1 MKFWMG
7 LVVACFTVGVGAQD
21 AARPQLEVTAANN
34 YTVAAYLAQGPSPW
48 SPAVQSAL
56 RGVRPDVFVAA
67 DGGANSVS
75 LQAALDALP
84 VASPGGRRVVI
95 GLTAG
100 TYRGQVCLR
109 GKVPVTLIGL
119 GNRPS
124 DVRIVASRY
133 AGESKRPGVD
143 AGNPCLPAMDA
154 PTYGTFGSATLGIFS
169 NDVQLVNLTIEND
182 AMNGVRAGVG
192 YPAMA
197 AEAGGA
203 QAVALM
209 TQGDKIQ
216 LENVHLLGHQDT
228 LYVRAAPG
236 NTGDRVYVR
245 SSQVAGDVDFI
256 FGAGTLVV
264 DDSTILSRVGRRAAG
279 EGGHVLAPSTAAPTR
294 LGMLVTNS
302 RWISEAGLRPGS
314 VSLGRAWDAG
324 IAKGTWQKAV
334 SPNGQAVVRNSVLGS
349 HIGPWAASTSR
360 RPFSAT
366 GEQANRLLEW
376 RNQQHTDWSR
386 ETLAPHDGWAAAQGG
401 TWGGAEARA
410 EHVYTVRNR
419 SELVAALAPGVY
431 PRVVRVEGRIDLSTN
446 AEGRSLGFADYRDA
460 AFDLQAFVA
469 AYDPATWGK
478 KPPAGPQE
486 EARQRSVRRQAQQ
499 VVVKVPSRTTLV
511 GVSTDAAIVNGGL
524 ALDRVDN
531 VIIRNIHFSDAYDY
545 FPAWDPKDNA
555 NGEWNSEYDNLSLRG
570 ATHVWI
576 DHCTFDDGPRPD
588 HAEPVVMGRQMQRHD
603 GLLDLSHQSN
613 WVTVSWNHFHDH
625 DKTSLVGGSDAHVDD
640 AGKLKIT
647 FHHNWYQR
655 TKERTPRVRYGDV
668 HVYNNLF
675 EGSGEGGYP
684 YAYSLGIGLQSRIYS
699 ERNVWLTPPSV
710 RSAQLLRVLKGNRFS
725 DSGSTHNGVAV
736 DLLSELRVHH
746 PGVNWADAVGWTPS
760 LFLAVDPVSEVQ
772 TRVQRGAGA
781 GHTQAD

>member
-1 MKFWMG
+1 MTRWMC
-7 LVVACFTVGVGAQD
+7 LVACLAVSAWAQD
-21 AARPQLEVTAANN
+21 EARPQVVPPAAVE
-34 YTVAAYLAQGPSPW
+34 YTVATYLAQGPSPW
-48 SPAVQSAL
+48 SPADLSAWRVVQ
-56 RGVRPDVFVAA
+56 PDLHVTA
-67 DGGANSVS
+67 DGSTGFAS
-75 LQAALDALP
+75 LQAALDAVP
-84 VASPGGRRVVI
+84 AAAPGARRVVI
-95 GLTAG
+95 GLAAG

-109 GKVPVTLIGL
+109 GKVPVTLVGL
-119 GNRPS
+119 GSQPS

-133 AGESKRPGVD
+133 AGESKRAGVD
-143 AGNPCLPAMDA
+143 AGNPCLPALDA
-154 PTYGTFGSATLGIFS
+154 PTYGTFSSATLGIFS
-169 NDVQLVNLTIEND
+169 NDVQLVNLTVEND
-182 AMNGVRAGVG
+182 AMNGVRAGIG

-197 AEAGGA
+197 TEAGGA

-209 TQGDKIQ
+209 TQGDRIQ
-216 LENVHLLGHQDT
+216 LEGVHLLGHQDT

-245 SSQVAGDVDFI
+245 SSLVAGDVDFI
-256 FGAGTLVV
+256 FGAGTLVI
-264 DDSTILSRVGRRAAG
+264 DDSTILSRTGRRAAG
-279 EGGHVLAPSTAAPTR
+279 EGGHVLAPSTAAHTS

-324 IAKGTWQKAV
+324 VPKGTWQKTV
-334 SPNGQAVVRNSVLGS
+334 SPNGHAVVRDSVLGS

-376 RNQQHTDWSR
+376 RNQQATDWSR
-386 ETLAPHDGWAAAQGG
+386 EVLAPQDGWAAAQGG
-401 TWGGAEARA
+401 TWGGAEASA

-431 PRVVRVEGRIDLSTN
+431 PRIVRVAGRIDLSTD

-460 AFDLQAFVA
+460 AFDSQAFAA

-478 KPPAGPQE
+478 KPPTGPQE
-486 EARQRSVRRQAQQ
+486 EARQRSARRQAQQ

-511 GVSTDAAIVNGGL
+511 GVGPDAAIVNGGL

-531 VIIRNIHFSDAYDY
+531 VIIRNIRFSDAYDF

-555 NGEWNSEYDNLSLRG
+555 NGEWNSENDNLSLRG

-576 DHCTFDDGPRPD
+576 DHCSFDDGPRPD
-588 HAEPVVMGRQMQRHD
+588 HAEPVLLGRPVQHHD
-603 GLLDLSHQSN
+603 GLLDITHQSN
-613 WVTVSWNHFHDH
+613 WVTVSWNHFRDH
-625 DKTSLVGGSDAHVDD
+625 DKTTLVGGSDAHVQD
-640 AGKLKIT
+640 AGTLKTT

-675 EGSGEGGYP
+675 DGSADGGYP

-710 RSAQLLRVLKGNRFS
+710 RSAQLLRVLKGHRFA

-736 DLLSELRVHH
+736 DFLSELRVHH

-760 LFLAVDPVSEVQ
+760 LFLAMDPASEVQ

-781 GHTQAD
+781 GRIQAD

>member
-1 MKFWMG
+1 MKFWMC
-7 LVVACFTVGVGAQD
+7 LVACFTMGAWAQD
-21 AARPQLEVTAANN
+21 ATRPQVAAAAEAD
-34 YTVAAYLAQGPSPW
+34 YTVASYLAQGPTPW
-48 SPAVQSAL
+48 TPADQSAL
-56 RGVRPDVFVAA
+56 WGARPDVLVAA
-67 DGGANSVS
+67 DGSGAFTS
-75 LQAALDALP
+75 LQAALDAVPAANTGARL
-84 VASPGGRRVVI
+84 VVI
-95 GLTAG
+95 GLAAG

-119 GNRPS
+119 GSQPS

-133 AGESKRPGVD
+133 AAESKRPGVD
-143 AGNPCLPAMDA
+143 AGNPCLPAVDA
-154 PTYGTFGSATLGIFS
+154 PTYGTFSSATLAIFS
-169 NDVQLVNLTIEND
+169 NAVQLVNLTVEND
-182 AMNGVRAGVG
+182 AMNAVRAGVG
-192 YPAMA
+192 YPAAA
-197 AEAGGA
+197 AETGGA

-209 TQGDKIQ
+209 TQGDRVQ

-245 SSQVAGDVDFI
+245 RSLVAGDVDFI
-256 FGAGTLVV
+256 FGAGTLVI
-264 DDSTILSRVGRRAAG
+264 DDSTILSRAGRRAAG
-279 EGGHVLAPSTAAPTR
+279 EGGHVLAPSTAAQTP

-302 RWISEAGLRPGS
+302 RWISEAGLRLGS
-314 VSLGRAWDAG
+314 VSLGRAWDQG
-324 IAKGTWQKAV
+324 IAKGTWQKAA
-334 SPNGQAVVRNSVLGS
+334 SPNGQAVVRDSVLGN

-366 GEQANRLLEW
+366 GEQAHRLLEW
-376 RNQQHTDWSR
+376 RNQQAQDWGR
-386 ETLAPHDGWAAAQGG
+386 EILAPQDGWAAAQGG
-401 TWGGAEARA
+401 TWGGAEARSVHA
-410 EHVYTVRNR
+410 YTVRNR

-486 EARQRSVRRQAQQ
+486 EARQRSARKQAQQ
-499 VVVKVPSRTTLV
+499 VVVKVPSHTTLV
-511 GVSTDAAIVNGGL
+511 GVGTDAAIVNGGL

-570 ATHVWI
+570 ATRVWI

-588 HAEPVVMGRQMQRHD
+588 HAEPVFLGRQVQHHD
-603 GLLDLSHQSN
+603 GLLDISHQSN

-625 DKTSLVGGSDAHVDD
+625 DKTTLVGGSDAQVQD
-640 AGKLKIT
+640 AGKLKVT

-684 YAYSLGIGLQSRIYS
+684 YAYSLGIGLQSRIFS
-699 ERNVWLTPPSV
+699 ERNVWLTPPSM
-710 RSAQLLRVLKGNRFS
+710 RSAQLLRVLKGNRFF

-736 DLLSELRVHH
+736 DLLSALRVNH
-746 PGVNWADAVGWTPS
+746 PGVNWADDVGWTPS
-760 LFLAVDPVSEVQ
+760 LFLAMDLVSEVQ

-781 GHTQAD
+781 GRTPSE